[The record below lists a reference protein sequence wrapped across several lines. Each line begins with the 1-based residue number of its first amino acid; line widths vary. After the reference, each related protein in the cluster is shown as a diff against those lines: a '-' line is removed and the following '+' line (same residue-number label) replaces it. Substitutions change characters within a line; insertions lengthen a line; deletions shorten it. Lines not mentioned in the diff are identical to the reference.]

1 MNFHSRPSMSRS
13 SGTRALLLPLGLLAL
28 AESAAAQ
35 DKPDPKKDTVFVLP
49 GLSVTSTRHAVS
61 PLKLPFAVSRIE
73 AREWQ
78 GSRGYGLEGALA
90 KVPGVLVQSRYGTSD
105 IRLVIRGFGARGAGD
120 RSNAGTSRGI
130 RVLLDGFPETEPD
143 GRTSFDGIDLASAS
157 AIEVIRSNASSL
169 YGNAAGGVV
178 NISTLPNFD
187 GSFGEGTFEAGGF
200 GLRRIIARGGS
211 SWGESRLAA
220 SVIRTDFDGWRV
232 HSDAERSL
240 ANVAMSATVDPRT
253 RLGLYAMGTSNQF
266 RIPGPLT
273 QAQVDADPRQ
283 ANATYQSRDECRFNR
298 LGRFGATF
306 EHEMGRAGVV
316 AASAFVTPKFLQRSE
331 RGTFRDFTRYHVGG
345 NVTYRKA
352 GRLGGDKSGV
362 FQAGVDE
369 AYQDGAI
376 LFYSLT
382 PEGARGTELRDNKRE
397 GANNF
402 GLFAQT
408 EIELSTRWAVTLGG
422 RYDRVT
428 YYSESFINPA
438 LDADKAFERVTPKA
452 GLNYRLTPTHSIY
465 ANLGGGVEVPAGNET
480 DPASTFG
487 QDLVTSINPL
497 LDAIRSTTFELGTK
511 QVVLPSNGWLSD
523 VSYDLALYH
532 TKVYDDIV
540 PYRGGRFYFTAGKT
554 HRTGAELGLAAR
566 TKSGLSLA
574 TALTWS
580 SNKYDEYLV
589 DSVHYQRP
597 GATADYSGNEMVGV
611 PRWIYSLTLGYEPAA
626 LGGLRLQASV
636 QGSGKYFADDAN
648 AVNVPGYT
656 LVNAGV
662 SMGSPVKLR
671 RGLGLSG
678 YLSINNLFDR
688 NYIGSAFLNPDVV
701 GGVPVAFEPGLP
713 RAVLV
718 GVTLGWR

>member
-1 MNFHSRPSMSRS
+1 MHRS
-13 SGTRALLLPLGLLAL
+13 SGTRPLLTLATLLT
-28 AESAAAQ
+28 AAQ
-35 DKPDPKKDTVFVLP
+35 SLSAQEKPDPKKDTVFVLP
-49 GLSVTSTRHAVS
+49 GLSVTSTRHAAS
-61 PLKLPFAVSRIE
+61 PLTLPFALTRIE

-78 GSRGYGLEGALA
+78 GTRGFGLEGALA

-157 AIEVIRSNASSL
+157 AIEVIRSNASGI

-178 NISTLPNFD
+178 NISTLPVFVRT
-187 GSFGEGTFEAGGF
+187 FGEASFEGGGF
-200 GLRRIIARGGS
+200 GLRRLIGRGGTA
-211 SWGESRLAA
+211 WGDSRLSA
-220 SVIRTDFDGWRV
+220 SLIRTDFDGWRA
-232 HSDAERSL
+232 HSNAERTL
-240 ANVAMSATVDPRT
+240 ANVAMSATVDQRT

-273 QAQVDADPRQ
+273 QAQVDTDPQQ
-283 ANATYQSRDECRFNR
+283 ANATYQSRDERRFNR
-298 LGRFGATF
+298 LGRFGATL
-306 EHEMGRAGVV
+306 EHEMGRAGAI

-345 NVTYRKA
+345 TVTYRKS
-352 GRLGGDKSGV
+352 GSLGGERRGV
-362 FQAGVDE
+362 FQAGLDE

-376 LFYSLT
+376 LFYSLS
-382 PEGARGTELRDNKRE
+382 PEGTRGTELRDNKRE
-397 GANNF
+397 GANNLGF
-402 GLFAQT
+402 FSQLEVGLSPRVA
-408 EIELSTRWAVTLGG
+408 LTLGG

-428 YYSESFINPA
+428 YYSESFINPE
-438 LDADKAFERVTPKA
+438 LDADKLFDRVTPKA
-452 GLNYRLTPTHSIY
+452 GINFRLTPTQSIY
-465 ANLGGGVEVPAGNET
+465 ANLGGGIEVPAGNET

-497 LDAIRSTTFELGTK
+497 LDAITSTTYEIGTK
-511 QVVLPSNGWLSD
+511 QVVLPTTGWLAD
-523 VSYDLALYH
+523 LTYDLALYH
-532 TKVYDDIV
+532 TRVSNDIV

-554 HRTGAELGLAAR
+554 HRTGAELGATAR
-566 TKSGLSLA
+566 TKGGFSLS

-580 SNKYDEYLV
+580 NNTYDEYVV
-589 DSVHYQRP
+589 DSVHYQVP
-597 GATADYSGNEMVGV
+597 GASADYSGNRMVGV
-611 PRWIYSLTLGYEPAA
+611 PDWIYHVALGYEPAA
-626 LGGLRLQASV
+626 MNGLRFSASL

-648 AVNVPGYT
+648 SVNVPGYT

-662 SMGSPVKLR
+662 SLEDPIR
-671 RGLGLSG
+671 LSG
-678 YLSINNLFDR
+678 ALGIRGFVSVNNLFNR
-688 NYIGSAFLNPDVV
+688 SYIGSAFLNPDVV

-713 RAVLV
+713 RAVMV